1 MKAFFDSNIVVYAFA
16 GDGDPRRHLAVDL
29 IDKYRGQRNFVLSVQ
44 VLMETYNVLTR
55 KKAVSQAD
63 ALAIVRLLARG
74 EVVSPNAEAVLL
86 ALQLAS
92 QHQLQTWDGL
102 IVQAALEAGCD
113 VLFTEDLQA
122 GRRFG
127 KLEVVNPFLTP
138 AHELS
143 PSHGDPPTTSG
154 AKAAKAARAAKAA
167 KASQATQA
175 NKAPRG

>member
-1 MKAFFDSNIVVYAFA
+1 VKAFFDSNIVVYAFA

-29 IDKYRGQRNFVLSVQ
+29 IDKYRSQRNFVLSVQ

-55 KKAVSQAD
+55 KKAVSPVD

-86 ALQLAS
+86 ALHLAS

-127 KLEVVNPFLTP
+127 NLEVVNPFLTQ
-138 AHELS
+138 AHDAS
-143 PSHGDPPTTSG
+143 PSYGELPTTSR
-154 AKAAKAARAAKAA
+154 AKGKRKVTPRAPA
-167 KASQATQA
+167 
-175 NKAPRG
+175 